1 MYGLFSGNIK
11 IEEAYDFFSKNFIE
25 STVKNVNESKNI
37 KSGCNILKILNKI
50 IIFLNMFNINKTVKK
65 RIINKNNCTN

>member
-11 IEEAYDFFSKNFIE
+11 IEEAYDFFSKKFIE

-50 IIFLNMFNINKTVKK
+50 IIFLEYVQYK
-65 RIINKNNCTN
+65 